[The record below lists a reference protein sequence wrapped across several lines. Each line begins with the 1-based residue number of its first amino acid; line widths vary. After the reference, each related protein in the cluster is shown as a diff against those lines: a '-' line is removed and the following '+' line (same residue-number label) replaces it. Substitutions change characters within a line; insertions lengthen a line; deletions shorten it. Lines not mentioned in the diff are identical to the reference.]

1 MFRGGQKQNV
11 KILIIDNFL
20 SCHLI
25 MKILYIYRTWKYIAK
40 MEVEICLRVMVS
52 MVIIR

>member
-1 MFRGGQKQNV
+1 MFTGGQKQNV

-20 SCHLI
+20 S
-25 MKILYIYRTWKYIAK
+25 LYIDRTWKHIAK
-40 MEVEICLRVMVS
+40 MEVEICLTVMVS